1 MDGMS
6 CYGLG
11 CPIYKH
17 KPRRWMACPV
27 MDWDVLFTNINH
39 VDGWHV
45 LLWIGMSYLQT

>member
-1 MDGMS
+1 MA
-6 CYGLG
+6 CPVHRLG

-45 LLWIGMSYLQT
+45 LLWIGMSCLQT